1 MNLNAILNRVAMP
14 VRVLVVVAVL
24 VGIVYSIYDLMSPI
38 ETSPTTNVST
48 TYQPTVRVDDIARV
62 DLFGSEAQPEE
73 FDIEQLATTTLN
85 LTLISVVF
93 DETNPDLS
101 WARIAQGTQ
110 RPKKFTHGDRIA
122 GVANLSEVLRDRVI
136 LERLGQRELLA
147 FDSDF
152 DYFEPRE
159 IVLPVDST
167 ESASEYSGTSGF
179 INQQMLNNDQEEQA
193 EEENPSD
200 QSNSESEATE
210 QEQSNAGP
218 GQGTRELIESYKQRL
233 EEDPKQFLQEIGLT
247 PVSQDTASGYRV
259 NESLAKQ
266 LGLRKGD
273 ILTSVNG
280 EVLGDI
286 ESDLPRVLSQMNSNS
301 AKLQVKRGDEIINIE
316 IPIDQ

>member
-38 ETSPTTNVST
+38 ETSPTTTVST
-48 TYQPTVRVDDIARV
+48 TYQPTVRVGDIARV

-159 IVLPVDST
+159 IVLPVGST
-167 ESASEYSGTSGF
+167 ESASEHSGTSGF
-179 INQQMLNNDQEEQA
+179 IHQQMLNNDQPEK
-193 EEENPSD
+193 ENPSD
-200 QSNSESEATE
+200 QSDSEPEATD